1 MYEFFINNVSLE
13 EVRAFCTVAEQLP
26 TWKHT
31 SVEWRKTASRYSNA
45 VIKIMIN
52 QDGYAILF
60 KWLKDRQ
67 LKAKI
72 TKTKGAVKL

>member
-1 MYEFFINNVSLE
+1 MYEFFINNISLE
-13 EVRAFCTVAEQLP
+13 EVRSFCAVAEQLP

-31 SVEWRKTASRYSNA
+31 SVEWRKTATRYSNA
-45 VIKIMIN
+45 IIKIMVN

-67 LKAKI
+67 IKAKI
-72 TKTKGAVKL
+72 IKSREAVKL